1 MDLIQHGLLIK
12 NTMTKVNIATYL
24 IFDHFES
31 ICFDTDVLHALHN
44 FLQEQRQL
52 VAVSTNRKLLC
63 ITVR

>member
-12 NTMTKVNIATYL
+12 NTITKVNIATYL

-31 ICFDTDVLHALHN
+31 ICFDTDVLHALQN

-52 VAVSTNRKLLC
+52 VAVSTNRKLLY
-63 ITVR
+63 IIVK

>member
-1 MDLIQHGLLIK
+1 
-12 NTMTKVNIATYL
+12 MTKVNIATYL